1 MKILAVDD
9 EGDTRQWLK
18 DLLEEAG
25 HAVTVAGSGREA
37 LDEVAAGRFDVIL
50 LDLMMPEID
59 GFEVIRSL
67 TGYWTNQ
74 RVPVIVISCRRDR
87 NSRSFARVFGCVRFL
102 EKPFEP
108 RQLFDA
114 LRVVEQGG
122 GDLVPA

>member
-1 MKILAVDD
+1 MKILVVDD
-9 EGDTRQWLK
+9 EDDTRQWLK
-18 DLLEEAG
+18 DLLWHAG
-25 HAVTVAGSGREA
+25 HRVTEAASGREGLDA
-37 LDEVAAGRFDVIL
+37 LEGGRFDLVL
-50 LDLMMPEID
+50 LDLMMPDID

-67 TGYWTNQ
+67 TGYWTNM

-122 GDLVPA
+122 GDLIPA